1 MENKSLLYPCAS
13 AARRVISLDGMWRFE
28 FDPESNGMDA
38 GWGVGLPKPI
48 SMPVP
53 ASFCDF
59 FTDKESREYCG
70 DFWYE
75 TDFFV
80 PGEWSGKDVAIRF
93 GSVTHRAR
101 VFVNGVEVVNHEG
114 GFLPFDAN
122 VTEIVRYNQYNKL
135 TVLANNEL
143 NEYMLPAGQT
153 NTLSNGKKVAAPYF
167 DFYNY
172 AGIHRPVKLL
182 ALPKERVLDFEVTN
196 RLVDGGAE
204 VDYTV
209 TTNGSHDVTVEVL
222 DGTTKVAE
230 ASGKTGTLK
239 ITNAKLWNV
248 HAAYL
253 YNFVIRI
260 TDGHAV
266 IDEYFD
272 KIGIRTF
279 EVKDGHFLLNGKPV
293 YLRGFGKHEDSDIR
307 GRGLDLAT
315 VKRDYELMKW
325 IGANCFRTSHYPYA
339 EELYQMA
346 DEEGFL
352 IIDEVPAVG
361 FMQSTMNFLA
371 ANQGNGKKVGYFEK
385 ETTPK
390 LLENHKA
397 ALTDMITRDK
407 NHASVIAWSI
417 LNEPQCTSE
426 GTEAYFKPLFD
437 LAHELDPQKRPRTY
451 AIVMMSLPNN
461 SKGQQFA
468 DFISLNRYY
477 GWYVMGGMCIV
488 DAETA
493 FRKEM
498 DGWAQVLNGRP
509 MIFTEYGADTMPSE
523 HKLPSVMMSLPNNS
537 KGQQFADF
545 ISLNRYY
552 GWYVMGGMCIV
563 DAETAFR
570 KEMDGWAQ
578 VLNGRPMIFTE
589 YGADTMPSEHKLPS
603 VMWSQEYQNE
613 YLDMNHNVFDSYDFV
628 QGELVWNFADFQTT
642 EGIMRANGNK
652 KGIFTRQRQPKDAA
666 FHFRARWTSLPVDY
680 KGNTAQF

>member
-1 MENKSLLYPCAS
+1 MENKSLLYPCDS
-13 AARRVISLDGMWRFE
+13 GSRRVVSLDGMWRFA
-28 FDPESNGMDA
+28 FDPESKGVDG
-38 GWGVGLPKPI
+38 GWALHLPESI
-48 SMPVP
+48 TMPVP

-80 PGEWSGKDVAIRF
+80 PGEWEGKDIAVRF

-101 VFVNGVEVVNHEG
+101 IFVNGVEVTAHEG
-114 GFLPFDAN
+114 GFLPFDAA
-122 VTEIVRYNQYNKL
+122 VTDIVRYNQFNHL
-135 TVLANNEL
+135 AVLANNEL
-143 NEYMLPAGQT
+143 NETMLPAGRT
-153 NTLSNGKKVAAPYF
+153 TTLSNGKKFATPYF

-172 AGIHRPVKLL
+172 AGIHRPVKLT
-182 ALPKERVLDFEVTN
+182 ALPKERVLDFSVVHSLNGTAAD
-196 RLVDGGAE
+196 VA
-204 VDYTV
+204 YTV
-209 TTNGSHDVTVEVL
+209 TTNGEHNVCIDVF
-222 DGTTKVAE
+222 DGCEKVAH
-230 ASGKTGTLK
+230 ADGKTGTLH
-239 ITNAKLWNV
+239 IDNVKLWNV

-260 TDGHAV
+260 TDGETV
-266 IDEYFD
+266 VDEYAE

-279 EVKDGHFLLNGKPV
+279 EIKDGNFLLNGKPV
-293 YLRGFGKHEDSDIR
+293 YLRGFGKHEDADLR

-361 FMQSTMNFLA
+361 FMESAMNFLA
-371 ANQGNGKKVGYFEK
+371 ANQGNGKKVGWFEK
-385 ETTPK
+385 ETTPQ

-397 ALTDMITRDK
+397 ALIDMINRDK

-426 GTEAYFKPLFD
+426 GTEAYFKTLFD
-437 LAHELDPQKRPRTY
+437 LAHEIDPQKRPRTY
-451 AIVMMSLPNN
+451 AIVMMSLPHN

-477 GWYVMGGMCIV
+477 GWYVMGGMSIV
-488 DAETA
+488 DAEAA

-498 DGWAQVLNGRP
+498 DGWRMAL
-509 MIFTEYGADTMPSE
+509 
-523 HKLPSVMMSLPNNS
+523 H
-537 KGQQFADF
+537 
-545 ISLNRYY
+545 
-552 GWYVMGGMCIV
+552 
-563 DAETAFR
+563 
-570 KEMDGWAQ
+570 
-578 VLNGRPMIFTE
+578 GRPMIFTE

-613 YLDMNHNVFDSYDFV
+613 YLDMNHAVFDSYEFV
-628 QGELVWNFADFQTT
+628 KGELVWNFADFQTT
-642 EGIMRANGNK
+642 EGIMRVNGNK

-666 FHFRARWTSLPVDY
+666 FHFRARWTTLPLDF
-680 KGNTAQF
+680 KADK

>member
-1 MENKSLLYPCAS
+1 MENKSLLYPCDS
-13 AARRVISLDGMWRFE
+13 GSRRVVSLDGMWRFA
-28 FDPESNGMDA
+28 FDPESK
-38 GWGVGLPKPI
+38 GVDNDWALNLPESI
-48 SMPVP
+48 TMPVP

-80 PGEWSGKDVAIRF
+80 PGEWKGKDIAVRF

-101 VFVNGVEVVNHEG
+101 IFVNGVEVTTHEG
-114 GFLPFDAN
+114 GFLPFDAA
-122 VTEIVRYNQYNKL
+122 VTDIVRYNQFNHL
-135 TVLANNEL
+135 AVLANNEL
-143 NEYMLPAGQT
+143 SETMLPAGRT
-153 NTLSNGKKVAAPYF
+153 TTLSNGKKFATPYF

-172 AGIHRPVKLL
+172 AGIHRPVKLT
-182 ALPKERVLDFEVTN
+182 ALPKERVLDFSVVHSLNGTAAD
-196 RLVDGGAE
+196 VA
-204 VDYTV
+204 YTV
-209 TTNGSHDVTVEVL
+209 TTNGGHSVSIDVL
-222 DGTTKVAE
+222 DGTEKVAHAE
-230 ASGKTGTLK
+230 GKTGTLH
-239 ITNAKLWNV
+239 IDNVKLWNV

-260 TDGHAV
+260 TDGETV
-266 IDEYFD
+266 VDEYAER
-272 KIGIRTF
+272 IGIRTF
-279 EVKDGHFLLNGKPV
+279 EIKDGNFLLNGKPV
-293 YLRGFGKHEDSDIR
+293 YLRGFGKHEDADLR

-361 FMQSTMNFLA
+361 FMESTVNFLA
-371 ANQGNGKKVGYFEK
+371 ANQGNGKKVGWFEK
-385 ETTPK
+385 ETTPQ

-397 ALTDMITRDK
+397 ALIDMINRDK

-426 GTEAYFKPLFD
+426 GTEAYFKTLFD
-437 LAHELDPQKRPRTY
+437 LAHEIDPQKRPRTY
-451 AIVMMSLPNN
+451 AIDMMSLPHN

-477 GWYVMGGMCIV
+477 GWYVMGGMSIV
-488 DAETA
+488 DAEAA

-498 DGWAQVLNGRP
+498 DGWRMAL
-509 MIFTEYGADTMPSE
+509 
-523 HKLPSVMMSLPNNS
+523 H
-537 KGQQFADF
+537 
-545 ISLNRYY
+545 
-552 GWYVMGGMCIV
+552 
-563 DAETAFR
+563 
-570 KEMDGWAQ
+570 
-578 VLNGRPMIFTE
+578 GRPMIFTE

-613 YLDMNHNVFDSYDFV
+613 YLDMNHAVFDSYEFV
-628 QGELVWNFADFQTT
+628 KGELVWNFADFQTT
-642 EGIMRANGNK
+642 EGIMRVNGNK

-666 FHFRARWTSLPVDY
+666 FHFRARWTTLPLDF
-680 KGNTAQF
+680 KSDK

>member
-1 MENKSLLYPCAS
+1 MENKSLLYPCDS
-13 AARRVISLDGMWRFE
+13 GTRRVVSLDGMWRFA
-28 FDPESNGMDA
+28 FDPESKGVDG
-38 GWGVGLPKPI
+38 GWALHLPESI
-48 SMPVP
+48 TMPVP

-59 FTDKESREYCG
+59 FTDKDSREYCG

-80 PGEWSGKDVAIRF
+80 PGEWEGKDIAVRF

-101 VFVNGVEVVNHEG
+101 IFVNGVEVTSHEG
-114 GFLPFDAN
+114 GFLPFDAA
-122 VTEIVRYNQYNKL
+122 VTDIVRYNQFNHL
-135 TVLANNEL
+135 AVLANNEL
-143 NEYMLPAGQT
+143 SEIMLPAGRT
-153 NTLSNGKKVAAPYF
+153 TTLSNGKKVATPYF

-172 AGIHRPVKLL
+172 AGIHRPVKLT
-182 ALPKERVLDFEVTN
+182 ALPKERVLDFSVVHTLN
-196 RLVDGGAE
+196 GNAADVA
-204 VDYTV
+204 YTV
-209 TTNGSHDVTVEVL
+209 TTNGEHNVCIDVF
-222 DGTTKVAE
+222 DGCEKVAH
-230 ASGKTGTLK
+230 ADGKNGTLH
-239 ITNAKLWNV
+239 IDNVKLWNV

-260 TDGHAV
+260 TDGETV
-266 IDEYFD
+266 VDEYAE

-279 EVKDGHFLLNGKPV
+279 EIKGGNFLLNGKPV
-293 YLRGFGKHEDSDIR
+293 YLRGFGKHEDADLR

-352 IIDEVPAVG
+352 VIDEVPAVG
-361 FMQSTMNFLA
+361 FMESAMNFLA
-371 ANQGNGKKVGYFEK
+371 ANQGNGKKVGWFEK
-385 ETTPK
+385 ETTPQ

-397 ALTDMITRDK
+397 ALIDMINRDK

-426 GTEAYFKPLFD
+426 GTEAYFKTLFD
-437 LAHELDPQKRPRTY
+437 LAHEIDPQKRPRTY
-451 AIVMMSLPNN
+451 AVVMMSLPHN

-477 GWYVMGGMCIV
+477 GWYVMGGMSIV
-488 DAETA
+488 DAEAA

-498 DGWAQVLNGRP
+498 DGWRMAL
-509 MIFTEYGADTMPSE
+509 
-523 HKLPSVMMSLPNNS
+523 H
-537 KGQQFADF
+537 
-545 ISLNRYY
+545 
-552 GWYVMGGMCIV
+552 
-563 DAETAFR
+563 
-570 KEMDGWAQ
+570 
-578 VLNGRPMIFTE
+578 GRPMIFTE

-613 YLDMNHNVFDSYDFV
+613 YLDMNHAVFDSYEFV
-628 QGELVWNFADFQTT
+628 KGELVWNFADFQTT
-642 EGIMRANGNK
+642 EGIMRVNGNK

-666 FHFRARWTSLPVDY
+666 FHFRARWTTLPLDF
-680 KGNTAQF
+680 KADK

>member
-1 MENKSLLYPCAS
+1 MENKSLLYPCDS
-13 AARRVISLDGMWRFE
+13 GSRRVVSLDGMWRFA
-28 FDPESNGMDA
+28 FDPESKGVDG
-38 GWGVGLPKPI
+38 GWALHLPESI
-48 SMPVP
+48 TMPVP

-80 PGEWSGKDVAIRF
+80 PGEWEGKDIAVRF

-101 VFVNGVEVVNHEG
+101 IFVNGVEVTAHEG
-114 GFLPFDAN
+114 GFLPFDAA
-122 VTEIVRYNQYNKL
+122 VTDIVRYNQFNHL
-135 TVLANNEL
+135 AVLANNEL
-143 NEYMLPAGQT
+143 NETMLPAGRT
-153 NTLSNGKKVAAPYF
+153 TTLSNGKKFATPYF

-172 AGIHRPVKLL
+172 AGIHRPVKLT
-182 ALPKERVLDFEVTN
+182 ALPKERVLDFSVVHSLNGTAAD
-196 RLVDGGAE
+196 VA
-204 VDYTV
+204 YTV
-209 TTNGSHDVTVEVL
+209 TTNGEHTVCIDVF
-222 DGTTKVAE
+222 DGCEKVAHAE
-230 ASGKTGTLK
+230 GKTGTLH
-239 ITNAKLWNV
+239 IDNVKLWNV

-253 YNFVIRI
+253 YNFVIHI
-260 TDGHAV
+260 TDGETV
-266 IDEYFD
+266 VDEYAE

-279 EVKDGHFLLNGKPV
+279 EIKDGNFLLNGKPV
-293 YLRGFGKHEDSDIR
+293 YLRGFGKHEDADLR

-361 FMQSTMNFLA
+361 FMESAMNFLA
-371 ANQGNGKKVGYFEK
+371 ANQGNGKKVGWFEK
-385 ETTPK
+385 ETTPQ

-397 ALTDMITRDK
+397 ALIDMINRDK

-426 GTEAYFKPLFD
+426 GTEAYFKTLFD
-437 LAHELDPQKRPRTY
+437 LAHEIDPQKRPRTY
-451 AIVMMSLPNN
+451 AIVMMSLPHN

-477 GWYVMGGMCIV
+477 GWYVMGGMSIV
-488 DAETA
+488 DAEAA

-498 DGWAQVLNGRP
+498 DGWRMVL
-509 MIFTEYGADTMPSE
+509 
-523 HKLPSVMMSLPNNS
+523 H
-537 KGQQFADF
+537 
-545 ISLNRYY
+545 
-552 GWYVMGGMCIV
+552 
-563 DAETAFR
+563 
-570 KEMDGWAQ
+570 
-578 VLNGRPMIFTE
+578 GRPMIFTE

-613 YLDMNHNVFDSYDFV
+613 YLDMNHAVFDSYEFV
-628 QGELVWNFADFQTT
+628 KGELVWNFADFQTT
-642 EGIMRANGNK
+642 EGIMRVNGNK

-666 FHFRARWTSLPVDY
+666 FHFRARWTTLPLDF
-680 KGNTAQF
+680 KADK

>member
-1 MENKSLLYPCAS
+1 MENKSLLYPCDS
-13 AARRVISLDGMWRFE
+13 GSRRVVSLDGMWRFA
-28 FDPESNGMDA
+28 FDPESKGVDG
-38 GWGVGLPKPI
+38 GWALHLPESI
-48 SMPVP
+48 TMPVP

-59 FTDKESREYCG
+59 FTDKDSREYCG

-80 PGEWSGKDVAIRF
+80 PGEWEGKDIAVRF

-101 VFVNGVEVVNHEG
+101 IFVNGVEVTSHEG
-114 GFLPFDAN
+114 GFMPFDAA
-122 VTEIVRYNQYNKL
+122 VTDIVRYNQFNHL
-135 TVLANNEL
+135 AVLANNEL
-143 NEYMLPAGQT
+143 SEIMLPAGRT
-153 NTLSNGKKVAAPYF
+153 TTLSNGKKVATPYF

-172 AGIHRPVKLL
+172 AGIHRPVKLT
-182 ALPKERVLDFEVTN
+182 ALPKERVLDFSVVHTLN
-196 RLVDGGAE
+196 GNAADVA
-204 VDYTV
+204 YTV
-209 TTNGSHDVTVEVL
+209 TTNGEHNVCIDVF
-222 DGTTKVAE
+222 DGCEKVAH
-230 ASGKTGTLK
+230 ADGKTGTLH
-239 ITNAKLWNV
+239 IDNVKLWNV

-260 TDGHAV
+260 TDGETV
-266 IDEYFD
+266 VDEYAE

-279 EVKDGHFLLNGKPV
+279 EIKDGNFLLNGKPV
-293 YLRGFGKHEDSDIR
+293 YLRGFGKHEDADLR

-361 FMQSTMNFLA
+361 FMESTMNFLA
-371 ANQGNGKKVGYFEK
+371 ANQGNGRKVGWFEK
-385 ETTPK
+385 ETTPQ

-397 ALTDMITRDK
+397 ALIDMINRDK

-426 GTEAYFKPLFD
+426 GTEAYFKTLFD
-437 LAHELDPQKRPRTY
+437 LAHEIDPQKRPRTY
-451 AIVMMSLPNN
+451 AIVMMSLPHN

-477 GWYVMGGMCIV
+477 GWYVMGGMSIV
-488 DAETA
+488 DAEAA

-498 DGWAQVLNGRP
+498 DGWRMAL
-509 MIFTEYGADTMPSE
+509 
-523 HKLPSVMMSLPNNS
+523 H
-537 KGQQFADF
+537 
-545 ISLNRYY
+545 
-552 GWYVMGGMCIV
+552 
-563 DAETAFR
+563 
-570 KEMDGWAQ
+570 
-578 VLNGRPMIFTE
+578 GRPMIFTE

-613 YLDMNHNVFDSYDFV
+613 YLDMNHAVFDSYEFV
-628 QGELVWNFADFQTT
+628 KGELVWNFADFQTT
-642 EGIMRANGNK
+642 EGIMRVNGNK

-666 FHFRARWTSLPVDY
+666 FHFRARWTTLPLDF
-680 KGNTAQF
+680 KADK

>member
-1 MENKSLLYPCAS
+1 MENKSLLYPCDS
-13 AARRVISLDGMWRFE
+13 GSRRVVSLDGMWRFA
-28 FDPESNGMDA
+28 FDPESK
-38 GWGVGLPKPI
+38 GVDNVWALNLPESI
-48 SMPVP
+48 TMPVP

-80 PGEWSGKDVAIRF
+80 PGEWKGKDIAVRF

-101 VFVNGVEVVNHEG
+101 IFVNGVEVTTHEG
-114 GFLPFDAN
+114 GFLPFDAA
-122 VTEIVRYNQYNKL
+122 VTDIVRYNQFNHL
-135 TVLANNEL
+135 AVLANNEL
-143 NEYMLPAGQT
+143 SETMLPAGRT
-153 NTLSNGKKVAAPYF
+153 TTLSNGKKFATPYF

-172 AGIHRPVKLL
+172 AGIHRPVKLT
-182 ALPKERVLDFEVTN
+182 ALPKERVLDFSVVHSLNGTAAD
-196 RLVDGGAE
+196 VA
-204 VDYTV
+204 YTV
-209 TTNGSHDVTVEVL
+209 TTNGVHSVSIDVL
-222 DGTTKVAE
+222 DGTEKVAHAE
-230 ASGKTGTLK
+230 GKTGTLH
-239 ITNAKLWNV
+239 IDNVKLWNV

-260 TDGHAV
+260 TDGETV
-266 IDEYFD
+266 VDEYAER
-272 KIGIRTF
+272 IGIRTF
-279 EVKDGHFLLNGKPV
+279 EIKDGNFLLNGKPV
-293 YLRGFGKHEDSDIR
+293 YLRGFGKHEDADLR

-361 FMQSTMNFLA
+361 FMESTVNFLA
-371 ANQGNGKKVGYFEK
+371 ANQGNGKKVGWFEK
-385 ETTPK
+385 QTTPQ

-397 ALTDMITRDK
+397 ALIDMINRDK

-426 GTEAYFKPLFD
+426 GTEAYFKTLFD
-437 LAHELDPQKRPRTY
+437 LAHEIDPQKRPRTY
-451 AIVMMSLPNN
+451 AIVMMSLPHN

-477 GWYVMGGMCIV
+477 GWYVMGGMSIV
-488 DAETA
+488 DAEAA

-498 DGWAQVLNGRP
+498 DGWRMAL
-509 MIFTEYGADTMPSE
+509 
-523 HKLPSVMMSLPNNS
+523 H
-537 KGQQFADF
+537 
-545 ISLNRYY
+545 
-552 GWYVMGGMCIV
+552 
-563 DAETAFR
+563 
-570 KEMDGWAQ
+570 
-578 VLNGRPMIFTE
+578 GRPMIFTE

-613 YLDMNHNVFDSYDFV
+613 YLDMNHAVFDSYEFV
-628 QGELVWNFADFQTT
+628 KGELVWNFADFQTT
-642 EGIMRANGNK
+642 EGIMRVNGNK

-666 FHFRARWTSLPVDY
+666 FHFRARWTTLPLDF
-680 KGNTAQF
+680 KSNK

>member
-1 MENKSLLYPCAS
+1 MENKSLLYPCDS
-13 AARRVISLDGMWRFE
+13 GSRRVVSLDGMWRFA
-28 FDPESNGMDA
+28 FDPESKGVDG
-38 GWGVGLPKPI
+38 GWALHLPESI
-48 SMPVP
+48 TMPVP

-80 PGEWSGKDVAIRF
+80 PGEWEGKDIAVRF

-101 VFVNGVEVVNHEG
+101 IFVNGVEVTSHEG
-114 GFLPFDAN
+114 GFLPFDAA
-122 VTEIVRYNQYNKL
+122 VTDIVRYNQFNHL
-135 TVLANNEL
+135 AVLANNEL
-143 NEYMLPAGQT
+143 SEIMLPAGRT
-153 NTLSNGKKVAAPYF
+153 TTLSNGKKVATPYF

-172 AGIHRPVKLL
+172 AGIHRPVKLT
-182 ALPKERVLDFEVTN
+182 ALPKERVLDFSVVHTLN
-196 RLVDGGAE
+196 GNAADVA
-204 VDYTV
+204 YTV
-209 TTNGSHDVTVEVL
+209 TTNGEHNVCIDVF
-222 DGTTKVAE
+222 DGCEKVAH
-230 ASGKTGTLK
+230 ADGKTGTLH
-239 ITNAKLWNV
+239 IDSVKLWNV

-253 YNFVIRI
+253 YNFVICI
-260 TDGHAV
+260 TDGETV
-266 IDEYFD
+266 VDEYAE

-279 EVKDGHFLLNGKPV
+279 EIKDGNFLLNGKPV
-293 YLRGFGKHEDSDIR
+293 YLRGFGKHEDADLR

-361 FMQSTMNFLA
+361 FMESAMNFLA
-371 ANQGNGKKVGYFEK
+371 ANQGNGKKVGWFEK
-385 ETTPK
+385 ETTPQ

-397 ALTDMITRDK
+397 ALIDMINRDK

-426 GTEAYFKPLFD
+426 GTEAYFKTLFD
-437 LAHELDPQKRPRTY
+437 LAHEIDPQKRPRTY
-451 AIVMMSLPNN
+451 AVVMMSMPHN

-477 GWYVMGGMCIV
+477 GWYVMGGMSIV
-488 DAETA
+488 DAEAA

-498 DGWAQVLNGRP
+498 DGWRMAL
-509 MIFTEYGADTMPSE
+509 
-523 HKLPSVMMSLPNNS
+523 H
-537 KGQQFADF
+537 
-545 ISLNRYY
+545 
-552 GWYVMGGMCIV
+552 
-563 DAETAFR
+563 
-570 KEMDGWAQ
+570 
-578 VLNGRPMIFTE
+578 GRPMIFTE

-613 YLDMNHNVFDSYDFV
+613 YLDMNHAVFDSYEFV
-628 QGELVWNFADFQTT
+628 KGELVWNFADFQTT
-642 EGIMRANGNK
+642 EGIMRVNGNK

-666 FHFRARWTSLPVDY
+666 FHFRARWTTLPLDF
-680 KGNTAQF
+680 KADK

>member
-1 MENKSLLYPCAS
+1 MENKSLLYPCDSAS
-13 AARRVISLDGMWRFE
+13 RRVVSLDGMWRFA
-28 FDPESNGMDA
+28 FDPESKGVDG
-38 GWGVGLPKPI
+38 GWALHLPESI
-48 SMPVP
+48 TMPVP

-59 FTDKESREYCG
+59 FTDKDSREYCG

-80 PGEWSGKDVAIRF
+80 PGEWEGKDIAVRF

-101 VFVNGVEVVNHEG
+101 IFVNGVEVTSHEG
-114 GFLPFDAN
+114 GFLPFDAA
-122 VTEIVRYNQYNKL
+122 VTDIVRYNQFNHL
-135 TVLANNEL
+135 AVLANNEL
-143 NEYMLPAGQT
+143 SEIMLPAGRT
-153 NTLSNGKKVAAPYF
+153 TTLSNGKKVATPYF

-172 AGIHRPVKLL
+172 AGIHRPVKLT
-182 ALPKERVLDFEVTN
+182 ALPKERVLDFSVVHTLN
-196 RLVDGGAE
+196 GNAADVA
-204 VDYTV
+204 YTV
-209 TTNGSHDVTVEVL
+209 TTNGEHNVCIDVF
-222 DGTTKVAE
+222 DGCEKVAH
-230 ASGKTGTLK
+230 ADGKTGTLH
-239 ITNAKLWNV
+239 IDSVKLWNV

-260 TDGHAV
+260 TDGETV
-266 IDEYFD
+266 VDEYAE

-279 EVKDGHFLLNGKPV
+279 EIKGGNFLLNGKPV
-293 YLRGFGKHEDSDIR
+293 YLRGFGKHEDADLR

-361 FMQSTMNFLA
+361 FMESAMNFLA
-371 ANQGNGKKVGYFEK
+371 ANQGNGKKVGWFEK
-385 ETTPK
+385 ETTPQ

-397 ALTDMITRDK
+397 ALIDMINRDK

-426 GTEAYFKPLFD
+426 GTEAYFKTLFD
-437 LAHELDPQKRPRTY
+437 LAHEIDPQKRPRTY
-451 AIVMMSLPNN
+451 AVVMMSLPHN

-477 GWYVMGGMCIV
+477 GWYVMGGMSIV
-488 DAETA
+488 DAEAA

-498 DGWAQVLNGRP
+498 DGWRMAL
-509 MIFTEYGADTMPSE
+509 
-523 HKLPSVMMSLPNNS
+523 H
-537 KGQQFADF
+537 
-545 ISLNRYY
+545 
-552 GWYVMGGMCIV
+552 
-563 DAETAFR
+563 
-570 KEMDGWAQ
+570 
-578 VLNGRPMIFTE
+578 GRPMIFTE

-613 YLDMNHNVFDSYDFV
+613 YLDMNHAVFDSYEFV
-628 QGELVWNFADFQTT
+628 KGELVWNFADFQTT
-642 EGIMRANGNK
+642 EGIMRVNGNK

-666 FHFRARWTSLPVDY
+666 FHFRARWTTLPLDF
-680 KGNTAQF
+680 KADK

>member
-1 MENKSLLYPCAS
+1 MQDKSLLYPCES
-13 AARRVISLDGMWRFE
+13 SARRVVSLDGMWRFA
-28 FDPESNGMDA
+28 FDPQGQGVDKGWTMALPES
-38 GWGVGLPKPI
+38 I
-48 SMPVP
+48 IMPVP

-59 FTDKESREYCG
+59 FTDKDSREYCG

-80 PGEWSGKDVAIRF
+80 PGEWEGKDIAVRF
-93 GSVTHRAR
+93 GSVTHHAR
-101 VFVNGVEVVNHEG
+101 IFVNGVEVTAHEG
-114 GFLPFDAN
+114 GFLPFDAA
-122 VTEIVRYNQYNKL
+122 VTDIVRYNQHNHL
-135 TVLANNEL
+135 AVLANNEL
-143 NEYMLPAGQT
+143 NETMLPAGRT
-153 NTLSNGKKVAAPYF
+153 TTLSNGKKMATPYF

-172 AGIHRPVKLL
+172 AGIHRPVKLM
-182 ALPKERVLDFEVTN
+182 ALPKERVLDFSVVHSLSGTAADVAYTVATN
-196 RLVDGGAE
+196 GDHAVCVDVYDGAE
-204 VDYTV
+204 
-209 TTNGSHDVTVEVL
+209 
-222 DGTTKVAE
+222 KVAH
-230 ASGKTGTLK
+230 SDGKSGTLH
-239 ITNAKLWNV
+239 IENVKLWNV

-260 TDGHAV
+260 TDGETV
-266 IDEYFD
+266 VDEYRE

-279 EVKDGHFLLNGKPV
+279 EIKDGNFLLNGKAV
-293 YLRGFGKHEDSDIR
+293 YLRGFGKHEDADIR

-352 IIDEVPAVG
+352 VIDEVPAVG
-361 FMQSTMNFLA
+361 FMESTMNFLSA
-371 ANQGNGKKVGYFEK
+371 SQGNGKKVGWFEK
-385 ETTPK
+385 ETTPQ

-397 ALTDMITRDK
+397 ALIDMINRDK

-426 GTEAYFKPLFD
+426 GTEAYFKTLFD
-437 LAHELDPQKRPRTY
+437 LAHEIDPQKRPRTY

-477 GWYVMGGMCIV
+477 GWYVMGGMNIV
-488 DAETA
+488 DAEAA
-493 FRKEM
+493 FRREM
-498 DGWAQVLNGRP
+498 DGWSMAL
-509 MIFTEYGADTMPSE
+509 
-523 HKLPSVMMSLPNNS
+523 H
-537 KGQQFADF
+537 
-545 ISLNRYY
+545 
-552 GWYVMGGMCIV
+552 
-563 DAETAFR
+563 
-570 KEMDGWAQ
+570 
-578 VLNGRPMIFTE
+578 GRPMIFTE

-613 YLDMNHNVFDSYDFV
+613 YLDMNHAVFDSYDFV
-628 QGELVWNFADFQTT
+628 KGELVWNFADFQTT
-642 EGIMRANGNK
+642 EGIMRVNGNK

-680 KGNTAQF
+680 KADK

>member
-1 MENKSLLYPCAS
+1 MQDKSLLYPCES
-13 AARRVISLDGMWRFE
+13 SARRVVSLDGMWRFA
-28 FDPESNGMDA
+28 FDPQGQGVDKGWTMALPES
-38 GWGVGLPKPI
+38 I
-48 SMPVP
+48 TMPVP

-59 FTDKESREYCG
+59 FTDKDSREYCG

-80 PGEWSGKDVAIRF
+80 PGEWEGKDIAVRF
-93 GSVTHRAR
+93 GSVTHHAR
-101 VFVNGVEVVNHEG
+101 IFVNGVEVTAHEG
-114 GFLPFDAN
+114 GFLPFDAA
-122 VTEIVRYNQYNKL
+122 VTDIVRYNQHNHL
-135 TVLANNEL
+135 AVLANNEL
-143 NEYMLPAGQT
+143 NETMLPAGRT
-153 NTLSNGKKVAAPYF
+153 TTLSNGKKMATPYF

-172 AGIHRPVKLL
+172 AGIHRPVKLM
-182 ALPKERVLDFEVTN
+182 ALPKERVLDFSVVHSLSGTAADVAYTVATN
-196 RLVDGGAE
+196 GDHAVCVDVYDGAE
-204 VDYTV
+204 
-209 TTNGSHDVTVEVL
+209 
-222 DGTTKVAE
+222 KVAH
-230 ASGKTGTLK
+230 ADGKSGTLH
-239 ITNAKLWNV
+239 IENVKLWNV

-260 TDGHAV
+260 TDGETV
-266 IDEYFD
+266 VDEYRE

-279 EVKDGHFLLNGKPV
+279 EIKDGNFLLNGKAV
-293 YLRGFGKHEDSDIR
+293 YLRGFGKHEDADIR

-352 IIDEVPAVG
+352 VIDEVPAVG
-361 FMQSTMNFLA
+361 FMESTMNFLSA
-371 ANQGNGKKVGYFEK
+371 SQGNGKKVGWFEK
-385 ETTPK
+385 ETTPQ

-397 ALTDMITRDK
+397 ALIDMINRDK

-426 GTEAYFKPLFD
+426 GTEAYFKTLFD
-437 LAHELDPQKRPRTY
+437 LAHEIDPQKRPRTY

-477 GWYVMGGMCIV
+477 GWYVMGGMNIV
-488 DAETA
+488 DAEAA
-493 FRKEM
+493 FRREM
-498 DGWAQVLNGRP
+498 DGWSMAL
-509 MIFTEYGADTMPSE
+509 
-523 HKLPSVMMSLPNNS
+523 H
-537 KGQQFADF
+537 
-545 ISLNRYY
+545 
-552 GWYVMGGMCIV
+552 
-563 DAETAFR
+563 
-570 KEMDGWAQ
+570 
-578 VLNGRPMIFTE
+578 GRPMIFTE

-613 YLDMNHNVFDSYDFV
+613 YLDMNHAVFDSYDFV
-628 QGELVWNFADFQTT
+628 KGELVWNFADFQTT
-642 EGIMRANGNK
+642 EGIMRVNGNK

-680 KGNTAQF
+680 KADK

>member
-1 MENKSLLYPCAS
+1 MENKSLLYPCDS
-13 AARRVISLDGMWRFE
+13 GSRRVVSLDGMWRFA
-28 FDPESNGMDA
+28 FDPESKGVDG
-38 GWGVGLPKPI
+38 GWALHLPESI
-48 SMPVP
+48 TMPVP

-80 PGEWSGKDVAIRF
+80 PGEWEGKDIAVRF

-101 VFVNGVEVVNHEG
+101 IFVNGVEVTTHEG
-114 GFLPFDAN
+114 GFLPFDAA
-122 VTEIVRYNQYNKL
+122 VTDIVRYNQFNHL
-135 TVLANNEL
+135 AVLANNEL
-143 NEYMLPAGQT
+143 NETMLPAGRT
-153 NTLSNGKKVAAPYF
+153 TTLSNGKKFATPYF

-172 AGIHRPVKLL
+172 AGIHRPVKLT
-182 ALPKERVLDFEVTN
+182 ALPKERVLDFSVVHSLNGTAAD
-196 RLVDGGAE
+196 VA
-204 VDYTV
+204 YTV
-209 TTNGSHDVTVEVL
+209 TTNGGHTVSIDVL
-222 DGTTKVAE
+222 DGTEKVAHAE
-230 ASGKTGTLK
+230 GKTGTLH
-239 ITNAKLWNV
+239 IDNVKLWNV

-260 TDGHAV
+260 TDGETV
-266 IDEYFD
+266 VDEYTE

-279 EVKDGHFLLNGKPV
+279 EIKDGNFLLNGKPV
-293 YLRGFGKHEDSDIR
+293 YLRGFGKHEDADLR

-361 FMQSTMNFLA
+361 FMESAMNFLA
-371 ANQGNGKKVGYFEK
+371 ANQGNGKKVGWFEK
-385 ETTPK
+385 ETTPQ

-397 ALTDMITRDK
+397 ALIDMINRDK

-426 GTEAYFKPLFD
+426 GTEAYFKTLFD
-437 LAHELDPQKRPRTY
+437 LAHEIDPQKRPRTY
-451 AIVMMSLPNN
+451 AIVMMSLPHN

-477 GWYVMGGMCIV
+477 GWYVMGGMSIV
-488 DAETA
+488 DAEAA

-498 DGWAQVLNGRP
+498 DGWRMAL
-509 MIFTEYGADTMPSE
+509 
-523 HKLPSVMMSLPNNS
+523 H
-537 KGQQFADF
+537 
-545 ISLNRYY
+545 
-552 GWYVMGGMCIV
+552 
-563 DAETAFR
+563 
-570 KEMDGWAQ
+570 
-578 VLNGRPMIFTE
+578 GRPMIFTE

-613 YLDMNHNVFDSYDFV
+613 YLDMNHAVFDSYEFV
-628 QGELVWNFADFQTT
+628 KGELVWNFADFQTT
-642 EGIMRANGNK
+642 EGIMRVNGNK

-666 FHFRARWTSLPVDY
+666 FHFRARWTTLPLDF
-680 KGNTAQF
+680 KADK

>member
-1 MENKSLLYPCAS
+1 MENKSLLYPCDS
-13 AARRVISLDGMWRFE
+13 GSRRVVSLDGMWRFA
-28 FDPESNGMDA
+28 FDPESK
-38 GWGVGLPKPI
+38 GVDNDWALNLPESI
-48 SMPVP
+48 TMPVP

-80 PGEWSGKDVAIRF
+80 PGEWKGKDIAVRF

-101 VFVNGVEVVNHEG
+101 IFVNGVEVTTHEG
-114 GFLPFDAN
+114 GFLPFDAA
-122 VTEIVRYNQYNKL
+122 VTDIVRYNQFNHL
-135 TVLANNEL
+135 AVLANNEL
-143 NEYMLPAGQT
+143 SETMLPAGRT
-153 NTLSNGKKVAAPYF
+153 TTLSNGKKFATPYF

-172 AGIHRPVKLL
+172 AGIHRPVKLT
-182 ALPKERVLDFEVTN
+182 ALPKERVLDFSVVHSLNGTAAD
-196 RLVDGGAE
+196 VA
-204 VDYTV
+204 YTV
-209 TTNGSHDVTVEVL
+209 TTNGVHSVSIDVL
-222 DGTTKVAE
+222 DGTEKVAHAE
-230 ASGKTGTLK
+230 GKTGTLH
-239 ITNAKLWNV
+239 IDNVKLWNV

-260 TDGHAV
+260 TDGETV
-266 IDEYFD
+266 VDEYAER
-272 KIGIRTF
+272 IGIRTF
-279 EVKDGHFLLNGKPV
+279 EIKDGNFLLNGKPV
-293 YLRGFGKHEDSDIR
+293 YLRGFGKHEDADLR

-361 FMQSTMNFLA
+361 FMESTVNFLA
-371 ANQGNGKKVGYFEK
+371 ANQGNGKKVGWFEK
-385 ETTPK
+385 ETTPQ

-397 ALTDMITRDK
+397 ALSDMINRDK

-426 GTEAYFKPLFD
+426 GTEAYFKTLFD
-437 LAHELDPQKRPRTY
+437 LAHEIDPQKRPRTY
-451 AIVMMSLPNN
+451 AIVMMSLPHN

-477 GWYVMGGMCIV
+477 GWYVMGGMSIV
-488 DAETA
+488 DAEAA

-498 DGWAQVLNGRP
+498 DGWRMAL
-509 MIFTEYGADTMPSE
+509 
-523 HKLPSVMMSLPNNS
+523 H
-537 KGQQFADF
+537 
-545 ISLNRYY
+545 
-552 GWYVMGGMCIV
+552 
-563 DAETAFR
+563 
-570 KEMDGWAQ
+570 
-578 VLNGRPMIFTE
+578 GRPMIFTE

-613 YLDMNHNVFDSYDFV
+613 YLDMNHAVFDSYEFV
-628 QGELVWNFADFQTT
+628 KGELVWNFADFQTT
-642 EGIMRANGNK
+642 EGIMRVNGNK

-666 FHFRARWTSLPVDY
+666 FHFRARWTTLPLDF
-680 KGNTAQF
+680 KSDK

>member
-1 MENKSLLYPCAS
+1 MQNKSLLYPCES
-13 AARRVISLDGMWRFE
+13 SARRVVSLDGMWRFA
-28 FDPESNGMDA
+28 FDPQGQGVDKGWTMALPES
-38 GWGVGLPKPI
+38 I
-48 SMPVP
+48 TMPVP

-59 FTDKESREYCG
+59 FTDKDSREYCG

-80 PGEWSGKDVAIRF
+80 PGEWEGKDIAVRF
-93 GSVTHRAR
+93 GSVTHHAR
-101 VFVNGVEVVNHEG
+101 IFVNGVEVTAHEG
-114 GFLPFDAN
+114 GFLPFDAA
-122 VTEIVRYNQYNKL
+122 VTDIVRYNQHNHL
-135 TVLANNEL
+135 AVLANNEL
-143 NEYMLPAGQT
+143 NETMLPAGRT
-153 NTLSNGKKVAAPYF
+153 TTLSNGKKMATPYF

-172 AGIHRPVKLL
+172 AGIHRPVKLM
-182 ALPKERVLDFEVTN
+182 ALPKERVLDFSVVHSLSGTAAD
-196 RLVDGGAE
+196 VA
-204 VDYTV
+204 YTV
-209 TTNGSHDVTVEVL
+209 TTNGDHAVCVDVY
-222 DGTTKVAE
+222 DGAEKVAH
-230 ASGKTGTLK
+230 ADGKSGTLH
-239 ITNAKLWNV
+239 IENVRLWNV

-260 TDGHAV
+260 TDGETV
-266 IDEYFD
+266 VDEYHE

-279 EVKDGHFLLNGKPV
+279 EIKDGNFLLNGKAV
-293 YLRGFGKHEDSDIR
+293 YLRGFGKHEDADIR

-352 IIDEVPAVG
+352 VIDEVPAVG
-361 FMQSTMNFLA
+361 FMESTVNFLSA
-371 ANQGNGKKVGYFEK
+371 SQGNGKKVGWFEK
-385 ETTPK
+385 ETTPQ

-397 ALTDMITRDK
+397 ALIDMINRDK

-426 GTEAYFKPLFD
+426 GTEAYFKTLFD
-437 LAHELDPQKRPRTY
+437 LAHEIDPQKRPRTY

-477 GWYVMGGMCIV
+477 GWYVMGGMNIV
-488 DAETA
+488 DAEAA
-493 FRKEM
+493 FRREM
-498 DGWAQVLNGRP
+498 DGWSMAL
-509 MIFTEYGADTMPSE
+509 
-523 HKLPSVMMSLPNNS
+523 H
-537 KGQQFADF
+537 
-545 ISLNRYY
+545 
-552 GWYVMGGMCIV
+552 
-563 DAETAFR
+563 
-570 KEMDGWAQ
+570 
-578 VLNGRPMIFTE
+578 GRPMIFTE

-613 YLDMNHNVFDSYDFV
+613 YLDMNHAVFDSYDFV
-628 QGELVWNFADFQTT
+628 KGELVWNFADFQTT
-642 EGIMRANGNK
+642 EGIMRVNGNK

-680 KGNTAQF
+680 KADK

>member
-1 MENKSLLYPCAS
+1 MENKSLLYPCDS
-13 AARRVISLDGMWRFE
+13 GSRRVVSLDGMWRFA
-28 FDPESNGMDA
+28 FDPESKGVDG
-38 GWGVGLPKPI
+38 GWALHLPESI
-48 SMPVP
+48 TMPVP

-80 PGEWSGKDVAIRF
+80 PGEWEGKDIAVRF

-101 VFVNGVEVVNHEG
+101 IFVNGVEVTAHEG
-114 GFLPFDAN
+114 GFLPFDAA
-122 VTEIVRYNQYNKL
+122 VTDIVRYNQFNHL
-135 TVLANNEL
+135 AVLANNEL
-143 NEYMLPAGQT
+143 NETMLPAGRT
-153 NTLSNGKKVAAPYF
+153 TTMSNGKKVATPYF

-172 AGIHRPVKLL
+172 AGIHRPVKLT
-182 ALPKERVLDFEVTN
+182 ALPKERVLDFSVVHTLN
-196 RLVDGGAE
+196 GNAADVA
-204 VDYTV
+204 YTV
-209 TTNGSHDVTVEVL
+209 TTNGEHNVCIDVF
-222 DGTTKVAE
+222 DGCEKVAH
-230 ASGKTGTLK
+230 ADGKTGTLH
-239 ITNAKLWNV
+239 IDNVKLWNV

-260 TDGHAV
+260 TDGETV
-266 IDEYFD
+266 VDEYAE

-279 EVKDGHFLLNGKPV
+279 EIQDGNFLLNGKPV
-293 YLRGFGKHEDSDIR
+293 YLRGFGKHEDADLR

-361 FMQSTMNFLA
+361 FMESTMNFLA
-371 ANQGNGKKVGYFEK
+371 ANQGNGKKVGWFEK
-385 ETTPK
+385 ETTPQ

-397 ALTDMITRDK
+397 ALIDMINRDK

-426 GTEAYFKPLFD
+426 GTEAYFKTLFD
-437 LAHELDPQKRPRTY
+437 LAHEIDPQKRPRTY
-451 AIVMMSLPNN
+451 AVVMMSLPHN
-461 SKGQQFA
+461 SRGQQFA

-477 GWYVMGGMCIV
+477 GWYVMGGMSIV
-488 DAETA
+488 DAEAA

-498 DGWAQVLNGRP
+498 DGWRVAL
-509 MIFTEYGADTMPSE
+509 
-523 HKLPSVMMSLPNNS
+523 H
-537 KGQQFADF
+537 
-545 ISLNRYY
+545 
-552 GWYVMGGMCIV
+552 
-563 DAETAFR
+563 
-570 KEMDGWAQ
+570 
-578 VLNGRPMIFTE
+578 GRPMIFTE

-613 YLDMNHNVFDSYDFV
+613 YLDMNHAVFDSYEFV
-628 QGELVWNFADFQTT
+628 KGELVWNFADFQTT
-642 EGIMRANGNK
+642 EGIMRVNGNK

-666 FHFRARWTSLPVDY
+666 FHFRARWTTLPLDF
-680 KGNTAQF
+680 KADK

>member
-1 MENKSLLYPCAS
+1 MENKSLLYPCDS
-13 AARRVISLDGMWRFE
+13 GSRRVVSLDGMWRFA
-28 FDPESNGMDA
+28 FDPESKGVDG
-38 GWGVGLPKPI
+38 GWALHLPESI
-48 SMPVP
+48 TMPVP

-59 FTDKESREYCG
+59 FTDKDSREYCG

-80 PGEWSGKDVAIRF
+80 PGEWEGKDIAVRF

-101 VFVNGVEVVNHEG
+101 IFVNGVEVTSHEG
-114 GFLPFDAN
+114 GFLPFDAA
-122 VTEIVRYNQYNKL
+122 VTDIVRYNQFNHL
-135 TVLANNEL
+135 AVLANNEL
-143 NEYMLPAGQT
+143 SEIMLPAGRT
-153 NTLSNGKKVAAPYF
+153 TTLSNGKKVATPYF

-172 AGIHRPVKLL
+172 AGIHRPVKLT
-182 ALPKERVLDFEVTN
+182 ALPKERVLDFSVVHTLN
-196 RLVDGGAE
+196 GNAADVA
-204 VDYTV
+204 YTV
-209 TTNGSHDVTVEVL
+209 TTNGEHNVCIDIF
-222 DGTTKVAE
+222 DGCEKVAH
-230 ASGKTGTLK
+230 ADGKNGTLH
-239 ITNAKLWNV
+239 IDNVKLWNV

-260 TDGHAV
+260 TDGETV
-266 IDEYFD
+266 VDEYAE

-279 EVKDGHFLLNGKPV
+279 EIKDGNFLLNGKPV
-293 YLRGFGKHEDSDIR
+293 YLRGFGKHEDADLR

-352 IIDEVPAVG
+352 VIDEVPAVG
-361 FMQSTMNFLA
+361 FMESAMNFLA
-371 ANQGNGKKVGYFEK
+371 ANQGNGKKVGWFEK
-385 ETTPK
+385 ETTPQ

-397 ALTDMITRDK
+397 ALIDMINRDK

-426 GTEAYFKPLFD
+426 GTEAYFKTLFD
-437 LAHELDPQKRPRTY
+437 LAHEIDPQKRPRTY
-451 AIVMMSLPNN
+451 AVVMMSMPHN

-477 GWYVMGGMCIV
+477 GWYVMGGMSIV
-488 DAETA
+488 DAEAA

-498 DGWAQVLNGRP
+498 DGWRMAL
-509 MIFTEYGADTMPSE
+509 
-523 HKLPSVMMSLPNNS
+523 H
-537 KGQQFADF
+537 
-545 ISLNRYY
+545 
-552 GWYVMGGMCIV
+552 
-563 DAETAFR
+563 
-570 KEMDGWAQ
+570 
-578 VLNGRPMIFTE
+578 GRPMIFTE

-613 YLDMNHNVFDSYDFV
+613 YLDMNHAVFDSYEFV
-628 QGELVWNFADFQTT
+628 KGELVWNFADFQTT
-642 EGIMRANGNK
+642 EGIMRVNGNK

-666 FHFRARWTSLPVDY
+666 FHFRARWTTLPLDF
-680 KGNTAQF
+680 KADK